1 MIGLRDLILCLR
13 RSASDNLR
21 CLGCGYEHACSIHGC
36 RVMKEAANRLEE
48 LQNVVLRIRRM
59 HTKAKGAEKALL
71 GEVLVLL
78 EASL

>member
-1 MIGLRDLILCLR
+1 
-13 RSASDNLR
+13 
-21 CLGCGYEHACSIHGC
+21 
-36 RVMKEAANRLEE
+36 MKEAANRLEE
-48 LQNVVLRIRRM
+48 LQNVVLRIRQM